1 MKLIEK
7 FFKGLMTVLGTIS
20 IILIV
25 IFLLIVIKASNEEPI
40 PKVECINIK

>member
-7 FFKGLMTVLGTIS
+7 IFKGLMTILGTIS

-25 IFLLIVIKASNEEPI
+25 IFILIVIKASNQEPI